1 VQKLLEDCTSVNVKC
16 VFLYLAE
23 KAKHAW
29 LKLDKIDLGRG
40 KRSLVKSRTYLG
52 PAEKLRFYKL

>member
-1 VQKLLEDCTSVNVKC
+1 